1 MVLSL
6 LQGVVGNPFGN
17 AVSGPAFGVLNE
29 LLGLMRGADGGI
41 AKPSRYEVIFLP
53 PVGNQT
59 NVFSTVINAMRGDG
73 TARSVSLKCEQI
85 SMPGRNI
92 DTAPDTNI
100 YGPVREIAQ
109 GFSFA
114 DIDAT
119 FQMSSD
125 HKEKKF
131 FETWQRIS
139 FDPLTWAMGYYD
151 DYVGTIQIYKLDEQ
165 NERRYGVELIECFPK
180 TIAAQTF
187 DYSAVNQQQ
196 KVSVT
201 FSYRYWKNLT
211 DEARLPQSLADS
223 LATLA
228 RNTVE
233 RQIRSR
239 IPAIINRLTR

>member
-1 MVLSL
+1 MSL
-6 LQGVVGNPFGN
+6 GRLIQGALGNPFGS
-17 AVSGPAFGVLNE
+17 AVTGTAFATINEVLSGYRSN
-29 LLGLMRGADGGI
+29 DGGI
-41 AKPSRYEVIFLP
+41 ARPSRYEVVILP
-53 PVGNQT
+53 PTGSPT
-59 NVFSTVINAMRGDG
+59 NPFTSLL
-73 TARSVSLKCEQI
+73 TATNGARDVSLKCESI
-85 SMPGRNI
+85 SFPGRNI
-92 DTAPDTNI
+92 DTTPDTNI
-100 YGPVREIAQ
+100 YGPTREIAQ

-119 FQMSSD
+119 FQLSSD

-151 DYVGTIQIYKLDEQ
+151 DYIGTIQIYQLDEQ

-180 TIAAQTF
+180 NIAAQTF

-211 DEARLPQSLADS
+211 DEASLPKSLADS

-239 IPAIINRLTR
+239 IPAIINRLTRN

>member
-59 NVFSTVINAMRGDG
+59 NIFSTVINAMRGDG

-119 FQMSSD
+119 FQLSSD

-151 DYVGTIQIYKLDEQ
+151 DYIVY
-165 NERRYGVELIECFPK
+165 RFCFK
-180 TIAAQTF
+180 F
-187 DYSAVNQQQ
+187 
-196 KVSVT
+196 
-201 FSYRYWKNLT
+201 
-211 DEARLPQSLADS
+211 
-223 LATLA
+223 
-228 RNTVE
+228 
-233 RQIRSR
+233 
-239 IPAIINRLTR
+239 